1 MVKHYME
8 VRYES
13 EAGKS
18 YFYEKEV
25 DVCGIHDNPI
35 PDGCSGV
42 RFFDCDVIVINDN
55 PVRSGK
61 FNKTGWTYVGKKM
74 TLDDAK
80 ESKMISPEQY
90 KNYSSCGHRIVVVTE
105 EGRVIPLW
113 AKDNVVEKRCT
124 VA

>member
-13 EAGKS
+13 IVGKS

-25 DVCGIHDNPI
+25 EVCGTHDNPI
-35 PDGCSGV
+35 PDGSSGV
-42 RFFDCDVIVINDN
+42 RFFDCDVIVINGHE
-55 PVRSGK
+55 VKSEK

-80 ESKMISPEQY
+80 KSEIISPEQY
-90 KNYSSCGHRIVVVTE
+90 KNYSSFGHHIVVVTE